1 MTIKLNENER
11 LDDLILDG
19 MKLIQ
24 RNDEFCFS
32 LAPRADRISGI
43 AAVPVPKSKV
53 GPFMTSPKRANNTV
67 SSSLHRLK

>member
-32 LAPRADRISGI
+32 LDTVLLARFGDVI
-43 AAVPVPKSKV
+43 K
-53 GPFMTSPKRANNTV
+53 GPTLDLGRGR
-67 SSSLHRLK
+67 RLFRLSCRLAELGRLRLLS